1 MLNITNDIVKNCGI
15 KENKTKNNP
24 QSPLGK
30 GGYRGLILKSNS
42 DYLLHIMFILKNG
55 GPNAC

>member
-1 MLNITNDIVKNCGI
+1 MFNITNDLIIKCGKKESAKN
-15 KENKTKNNP
+15 TP

-30 GGYRGLILKSNS
+30 GGYRGVFLMTNL
-42 DYLLHIMFILKNG
+42 DYLLNLMFIQKNG